1 MQGGQQAVD
10 IFALFLAPFFALMTV
25 FALAAFSPLNKIMR
39 PIRFFLFACIGG
51 AVAAMILIVVGL
63 LGKISSGIWRFDVVI
78 SFIACAVI
86 GLSQFWSSETIID
99 KKKDEDE
106 RIHKQDSGWF

>member
-10 IFALFLAPFFALMTV
+10 IVALFLAPFFAVMIA
-25 FALAAFSPLNKIMR
+25 FALAAFSPLNRIMR

-51 AVAAMILIVVGL
+51 VVAAMILIVVGL
-63 LGKISSGIWRFDVVI
+63 LGKISSGVWRFDIVI
-78 SFIACAVI
+78 SFIGCAVI
-86 GLSQFWSSETIID
+86 GLSQFWSSETIVD
-99 KKKDEDE
+99 KKKDE